1 MTLGESNMKY
11 EEGLVSVIIPTY
23 KRADKLM
30 RAVNS
35 VCDQTYENIEV
46 LVVNDNENDDQYTQ
60 ALREMFAAVTD
71 PRVRLVFQ
79 PKHINGAAARNAGI
93 RQARGEYIAFLD
105 DDDYWAENKLQR
117 QVETFSQLDET
128 YGAVS
133 TMFKSFLDD
142 KILSASLPYKDGYI
156 WEDILLRRCDV
167 TTCSVLIRHEAL
179 DDAGYFN
186 ENLRRHQEIQLLA
199 FLSKKYKIHLLQ
211 EYLLFVDAWG
221 ENNPSS
227 ERLLQVKQDFYKAVA
242 PLTDDLPE
250 NRKKHIRRM
259 HNFEVA
265 FVFLKEKHY
274 VQCLRYALPLLA
286 SPVTVYYALERVIIR
301 RKSKKRGEKN
311 G

>member
-1 MTLGESNMKY
+1 MKY
-11 EEGLVSVIIPTY
+11 EKGLVSVIIPTY

-35 VCDQTYENIEV
+35 VCSQTYENIEV

-60 ALREMFAAVTD
+60 ALQQMFASVTD

-79 PKHINGAAARNAGI
+79 PRHINGAAARNAGI
-93 RQARGEYIAFLD
+93 RQARGEFIAFLD

-117 QVETFSQLDET
+117 QVDTFSHLDES

-142 KILSASLPYKDGYI
+142 RIISASLPYKDGYI
-156 WEDILLRRCDV
+156 WEEILLRRCDV

-179 DDAGYFN
+179 DDAGYFD
-186 ENLRRHQEIQLLA
+186 ESLRRHQEIQLLA

-227 ERLLQVKQDFYKAVA
+227 ERLIQVKEDFYRAVS
-242 PLTDDLPE
+242 PLTETLPS
-250 NRKKHIRRM
+250 RRQKYIRRM

-286 SPVTVYYALERVIIR
+286 SPVTVSYALERVIIR
-301 RKSKKRGEKN
+301 RKSKKCGEKN